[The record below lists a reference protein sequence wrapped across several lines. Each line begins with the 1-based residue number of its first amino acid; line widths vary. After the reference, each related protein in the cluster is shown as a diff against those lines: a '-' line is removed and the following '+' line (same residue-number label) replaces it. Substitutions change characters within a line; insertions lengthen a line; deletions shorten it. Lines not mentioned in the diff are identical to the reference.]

1 MTKRGIKI
9 AENHELILEL
19 TLTYA
24 QYCSNLI
31 TGRGLKQLD
40 KHLNDLTKEML
51 ERNLLTKADVDRI
64 NS

>member
-1 MTKRGIKI
+1 MNKRGIKI

-19 TLTYA
+19 ALTYS
-24 QYCSNLI
+24 QCCSNYIL
-31 TGRGLKQLD
+31 GRSTKQLD

-51 ERNLLTKADVDRI
+51 ERNLLTMADVNRI